1 MPDRIVVCFRGTV
14 PPGGEK
20 SYLDRALALKQRA
33 EAHGATLCAWSALTF
48 SFDFDPDELEEA
60 ASLAALAQENV
71 PEDERLCAGIAV
83 GETYQRA
90 GFDAVLS
97 ERVSG
102 DFLTDLLDFVDP
114 APVHLVMLR
123 GARTE
128 TDGATLGS
136 TDLSDGGL
144 LLDLGDDPP
153 QEVARI
159 VLARLD
165 EGLIG

>member
-1 MPDRIVVCFRGTV
+1 VSDER
-14 PPGGEK
+14 PPGRLVLVTGEPGTQPHGVA
-20 SYLDRALALKQRA
+20 RAVAAGVARAVHVDVEALQDLVVA
-33 EAHGATLCAWSALTF
+33 GAVALH
-48 SFDFDPDELEEA
+48 DPP
-60 ASLAALAQENV
+60 S
-71 PEDERLCAGIAV
+71 PESVEQLFLRWLAGIAV

-136 TDLSDGGL
+136 TDLSGGGL
-144 LLDLGDDPP
+144 RLDLGDDPP